1 MTQPITTIYLL
12 NGLQTQVW
20 EVYNLIIIGT
30 IDMGNIKYTA
40 NGASARASILA
51 NNKAVTINDGGQ
63 I

>member
-1 MTQPITTIYLL
+1 MGIKPKLG
-12 NGLQTQVW
+12 GLQP
-20 EVYNLIIIGT
+20 NIIGT
-30 IDMGNIKYTA
+30 IDMGGIKYTA